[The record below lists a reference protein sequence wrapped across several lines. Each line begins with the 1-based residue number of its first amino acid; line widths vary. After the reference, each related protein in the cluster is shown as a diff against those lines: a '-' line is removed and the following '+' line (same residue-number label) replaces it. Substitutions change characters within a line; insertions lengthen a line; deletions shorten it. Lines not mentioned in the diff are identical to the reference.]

1 MSRLSE
7 MRQQRLEKLQQL
19 RQKGLQP
26 YPASSHRSHQIGPV
40 VESFAAFENT
50 TVTLAGRLMSLRD
63 HRHVMFGDLIDETG
77 KIQLYIKE
85 DVLSETLAAENVL
98 GFSDLRLVDPG
109 DIIEVTGTV
118 TKTARG
124 EISLLAD
131 KLRLLT
137 KSLRPLPDSW
147 EGLKDPEYIFR
158 HRYLDLLINPESRRL
173 FERKAKFWQV
183 CRDFMREHD
192 FIEVET
198 PVLEH
203 VTGGA
208 DARPFVTHMNALDQD
223 LYMRIST
230 ELFQKRL
237 IGGGFEKVYT
247 LGPNFRN
254 EGLSDEHLPEF
265 YQLEWYW
272 AYADYRDN
280 MTLVKELFR
289 QVAQRVYGKTDF
301 IKGEHHFDLADEW
314 TEISYPEIIKE
325 RLDVDIFEDS
335 DEKMRAVVQQLGIK
349 LDGLINRQRLIDN
362 LWKSIRKTLSGPAFL
377 VNEPKFMSPLAK
389 SKVENPE
396 LTERFHV
403 ILAGSELGNGYS
415 ELNDPIDQ
423 LERFQEQ
430 QAARNQGDDEAQMM
444 DLDFVE
450 MLEYG
455 MPPTSGYGQSERVF
469 WFLENIT
476 AREGTLFPQLKYKV
490 EETSKEI
497 YCLREN
503 GAFAKKVSNLELP
516 ETETTALATREEAE
530 ALLEKFIE
538 NPALRHHAKM
548 VATAL
553 AAYAQVLGQDEELW
567 YQSGLLHDLD
577 WEKYPDEHPNRAI
590 SEILKNY
597 PREMLHAIAAHAPAR
612 TGVTAES
619 LLDRYLFACDELSG
633 FLHAV
638 SLMRPNGFA
647 DMKVTSVKKKLKDK
661 SFAAN
666 VSREDIQEGFRLIE
680 KAPEEHIQFLIDVF
694 KAMRPE

>member
-1 MSRLSE
+1 
-7 MRQQRLEKLQQL
+7 
-19 RQKGLQP
+19 
-26 YPASSHRSHQIGPV
+26 V
-40 VESFAAFENT
+40 
-50 TVTLAGRLMSLRD
+50 
-63 HRHVMFGDLIDETG
+63 
-77 KIQLYIKE
+77 
-85 DVLSETLAAENVL
+85 
-98 GFSDLRLVDPG
+98 
-109 DIIEVTGTV
+109 
-118 TKTARG
+118 
-124 EISLLAD
+124 
-131 KLRLLT
+131 
-137 KSLRPLPDSW
+137 
-147 EGLKDPEYIFR
+147 
-158 HRYLDLLINPESRRL
+158 
-173 FERKAKFWQV
+173 
-183 CRDFMREHD
+183 
-192 FIEVET
+192 
-198 PVLEH
+198 
-203 VTGGA
+203 
-208 DARPFVTHMNALDQD
+208 
-223 LYMRIST
+223 
-230 ELFQKRL
+230 
-237 IGGGFEKVYT
+237 
-247 LGPNFRN
+247 
-254 EGLSDEHLPEF
+254 
-265 YQLEWYW
+265 
-272 AYADYRDN
+272 
-280 MTLVKELFR
+280 LFR
-289 QVAQRVYGKTDF
+289 
-301 IKGEHHFDLADEW
+301 
-314 TEISYPEIIKE
+314 SPEIIKE

-497 YCLREN
+497 YGLREN

-666 VSREDIQEGFRLIE
+666 VSREDIQ
-680 KAPEEHIQFLIDVF
+680 
-694 KAMRPE
+694 